1 MRTSTSVLVVL
12 LSIVIAVP
20 RVQAQTSHAAT
31 QSAMDAA
38 LQEHVA
44 TAASERADLL
54 RVLSNPQ
61 VKAVA
66 DKAGLDVRRASTAVA
81 SLDGQELTQL
91 AAQARQVDQALAGG
105 QSTVVLS
112 TTMIIIGLLVL
123 ILIIVAVN

>member
-1 MRTSTSVLVVL
+1 MQKSMSVLIVL

-38 LQEHVA
+38 LQQHVA
-44 TAASERADLL
+44 TAASDRADLL

-66 DKAGLDVRRASTAVA
+66 DKAGLDVRRAATAVA
-81 SLDGQELTQL
+81 SLDGQDLTQL

-105 QSTVVLS
+105 QSRVVIS
-112 TTMIIIGLLVL
+112 TTMIIVALLVL
-123 ILIIVAVN
+123 ILIIVAVD

>member
-20 RVQAQTSHAAT
+20 PVQAQTSHAAT

-91 AAQARQVDQALAGG
+91 AAQARQVGQALAGG